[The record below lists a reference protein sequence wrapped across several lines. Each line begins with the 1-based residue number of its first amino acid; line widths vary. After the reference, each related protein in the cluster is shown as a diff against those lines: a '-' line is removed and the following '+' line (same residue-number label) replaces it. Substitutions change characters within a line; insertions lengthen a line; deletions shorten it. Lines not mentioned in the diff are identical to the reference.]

1 MFFNIGTTSHF
12 TEVSSSDTQ
21 YITDETYESQDE
33 TGEVNKMYVEL
44 LSKQLSKPVLQTQEL
59 KLIKEDG
66 ENHYMIVTQDEDE
79 LNEDNTIVTKQNN
92 DGTIS
97 LTTVKGDPFF
107 YIITLF
113 FVVLINFEYII
124 LYNIIL
130 AFDYL
135 GSAVVHM

>member
-107 YIITLF
+107 KFITLF
-113 FVVLINFEYII
+113 FCSINKF
-124 LYNIIL
+124 
-130 AFDYL
+130 
-135 GSAVVHM
+135 

>member
-107 YIITLF
+107 YFITLF